1 MNSRVSKLL
10 IFILTG
16 FALGASAK
24 PVPDLKFKDLA
35 GHTEKFSS
43 LRGSITVI
51 SFWAT
56 WCAPCREELPRLS
69 ALSQQYAAK
78 GVRFVAI
85 SVDEP
90 KDHAKIEPFLHSQ
103 NIALDTFTIWTG
115 GDIGTLDR
123 LGLGNEV
130 PATIVL
136 DKDGTAIGRILGEA
150 HDSDVATYV
159 DWLLSDR
166 STPVPPSPVKR
177 Y

>member
-1 MNSRVSKLL
+1 MNAHLKILL
-10 IFILTG
+10 ALAVTG
-16 FALGASAK
+16 FALTAAAK
-24 PVPDLKFKDLA
+24 PVPDLKFQDLA
-35 GHTEKFSS
+35 GHTQQLSS
-43 LRGSITVI
+43 LRGSITVV

-85 SVDEP
+85 SADEP
-90 KDHAKIEPFLHSQ
+90 KDRAKIQPFLHQQ
-103 NIALDTFTIWTG
+103 NITLDVWVG
-115 GDIGTLDR
+115 ADIDTLDR
-123 LGLGNEV
+123 LHLGNEL

-136 DKDGTAIGRILGEA
+136 DQDGTPIGRILGEA
-150 HDSDVATYV
+150 RDADVSGYL

-166 STPVPPSPVKR
+166 SAPRPPSPLKR